1 MPNVGAT
8 PWIFGTAVFASLAGV
23 VWQAREA
30 PKLSPLE
37 HSHGTHDFRLVLL
50 VVIFLFDGLFLLA
63 HAKAAIELPD
73 IAASPEGAFGRA
85 RIEWLVALA
94 SVIGIAGTIWAVLA
108 KRDAERAFLEA
119 QKTRQAIFQ
128 VVPFDEIPSIVEQMI
143 LSAREDLVAV
153 LGVPAVGFF
162 LEETREQA
170 VRCCDCLAA
179 RISSD
184 LGKLSSTS
192 LAEIT
197 LLYLDDTLLGK
208 LVTRAR
214 GKGLSQAD
222 ETRFND
228 IRNNLRARIEGA
240 QKNTFKFGWL
250 KEDPGLRFVIRKD
263 LSNPEREKAL
273 FWLVSDF
280 DEENPTGF
288 GAVGFMSQDLEFLK
302 VLKALAKEKYRKTD
316 EKYPKIPAQQGVQS
330 GTAS

>member
-94 SVIGIAGTIWAVLA
+94 SVIGIAGT
-108 KRDAERAFLEA
+108 K
-119 QKTRQAIFQ
+119 
-128 VVPFDEIPSIVEQMI
+128 MI